1 MLKLFDLFLK
11 RGGHFEKQN
20 IETIKFSSDNKPII
34 KTNLNAYTFDKAVIA
49 CGAFSK
55 KLTDQVNEKIPLD
68 TERGYHVHFKG
79 HDHLLSRP
87 VIFLNRAFGIT
98 PMEQGLRVVGTVE
111 FGGLDNPATKKRI
124 TNLVNNAKYLFPELS
139 EHCDEWLGFRPTL
152 PDYLPVMGPSKNYKN
167 LFYSFGHHHL
177 GWTLG
182 AISGK
187 IISGMV
193 AGDSTN
199 LNLEPY
205 SSLRFS

>member
-1 MLKLFDLFLK
+1 
-11 RGGHFEKQN
+11 
-20 IETIKFSSDNKPII
+20 
-34 KTNLNAYTFDKAVIA
+34 
-49 CGAFSK
+49 
-55 KLTDQVNEKIPLD
+55 
-68 TERGYHVHFKG
+68 
-79 HDHLLSRP
+79 
-87 VIFLNRAFGIT
+87 
-98 PMEQGLRVVGTVE
+98 MEQGLRVVGTVE
-111 FGGLDNPATKKRI
+111 FGGLNNPLNRKRI
-124 TNLVNNAKYLFPELS
+124 LNLVNNAKYLFPELS
-139 EHCDEWLGFRPTL
+139 EYHDEWLGFRPTL
-152 PDYLPVMGPSKNYKN
+152 PDFLPVMGSSKNHKN

>member
-1 MLKLFDLFLK
+1 
-11 RGGHFEKQN
+11 
-20 IETIKFSSDNKPII
+20 
-34 KTNLNAYTFDKAVIA
+34 
-49 CGAFSK
+49 
-55 KLTDQVNEKIPLD
+55 
-68 TERGYHVHFKG
+68 
-79 HDHLLSRP
+79 
-87 VIFLNRAFGIT
+87 
-98 PMEQGLRVVGTVE
+98 MEQGLRVVGTVE

-124 TNLVNNAKYLFPELS
+124 TNLVNNAKHLFPELS

-152 PDYLPVMGPSKNYKN
+152 PDFLPVMGPSKNHKN

-193 AGDSTN
+193 AEDSTN

>member
-1 MLKLFDLFLK
+1 
-11 RGGHFEKQN
+11 
-20 IETIKFSSDNKPII
+20 
-34 KTNLNAYTFDKAVIA
+34 
-49 CGAFSK
+49 
-55 KLTDQVNEKIPLD
+55 
-68 TERGYHVHFKG
+68 
-79 HDHLLSRP
+79 
-87 VIFLNRAFGIT
+87 
-98 PMEQGLRVVGTVE
+98 MEQGLRVAGTVE
-111 FGGLDNPATKKRI
+111 FGGLNNTLNKKRI
-124 TNLVNNAKYLFPELS
+124 LNLVNNAKYLFPELS
-139 EHCDEWLGFRPTL
+139 KHYDEWLGFRPTL
-152 PDYLPVMGPSKNYKN
+152 PDFLPVMGSSKNHKN